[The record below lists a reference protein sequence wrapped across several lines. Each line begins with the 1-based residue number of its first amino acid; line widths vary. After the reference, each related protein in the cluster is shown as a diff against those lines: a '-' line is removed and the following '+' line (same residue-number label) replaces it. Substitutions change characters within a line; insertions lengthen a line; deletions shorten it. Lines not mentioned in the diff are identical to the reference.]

1 MEATHRYCLSI
12 PLNVNSL
19 DEIPD
24 GMLWEDIR
32 FEHFEISKSDYDNL
46 FSLFC
51 QFDEPLNLIID
62 EYEEEEIPADK
73 IQMAIEMT
81 EAYISKASAET
92 KTSANKLL
100 AALVRAK
107 ELGKPIEFF
116 FWLFCKIGHGHSGVR
131 HGVAA

>member
-62 EYEEEEIPADK
+62 EYEEDEIPSDK
-73 IQMAIEMT
+73 IQTAISLT
-81 EAYISKASAET
+81 EAYAKKASAET
-92 KTSANKLL
+92 L
-100 AALVRAK
+100 ASTEKFLTALRRAQ
-107 ELGKPIEFF
+107 ELQKPLELFF
-116 FWLFCKIGHGHSGVR
+116 
-131 HGVAA
+131 